1 MALSL
6 RQGDVDP
13 AGALRFEAG
22 AVAGGDEPVDTG
34 EEIGAG
40 AHSPIEGEHGA
51 RAVKIRAGETVP
63 RVPAAQGVRCAD
75 RQESLMWA
83 GGELIGRGFPDRP
96 MVLSELIPC
105 GLLTPV
111 RGGSCLVA
119 AQAYFLMDCFGDLD
133 SGDHSKNRQR
143 GGEKQ
148 GLHGH
153 DENCATCE
161 QVSATLMHMARH

>member
-1 MALSL
+1 
-6 RQGDVDP
+6 
-13 AGALRFEAG
+13 
-22 AVAGGDEPVDTG
+22 
-34 EEIGAG
+34 
-40 AHSPIEGEHGA
+40 
-51 RAVKIRAGETVP
+51 
-63 RVPAAQGVRCAD
+63 
-75 RQESLMWA
+75 MWA

-96 MVLSELIPC
+96 MVLSELIPR

-133 SGDHSKNRQR
+133 GGDHSKNRQR

-148 GLHGH
+148 GLRGH

-161 QVSATLMHMARH
+161 QVVPH